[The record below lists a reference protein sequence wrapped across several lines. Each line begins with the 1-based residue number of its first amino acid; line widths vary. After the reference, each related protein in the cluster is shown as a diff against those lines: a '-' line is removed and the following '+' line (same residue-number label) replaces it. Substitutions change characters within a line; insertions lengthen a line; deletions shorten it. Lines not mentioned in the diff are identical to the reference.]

1 VILDTDAVSGIL
13 AGDSKLESILLSA
26 QRHELP
32 VVVVGEYQFGL
43 IGSRK
48 RARLQ
53 SLFDRLVSESVLL
66 DIDGETARQYAT
78 IRYQL
83 KAKGRPI
90 PENDIWIAALA
101 RQHDLV
107 VVSRDPHF
115 DAVDGI
121 GRQSW

>member
-1 VILDTDAVSGIL
+1 MILDTDAVSGIL
-13 AGDSKLESILLSA
+13 AGDSELESILLSA